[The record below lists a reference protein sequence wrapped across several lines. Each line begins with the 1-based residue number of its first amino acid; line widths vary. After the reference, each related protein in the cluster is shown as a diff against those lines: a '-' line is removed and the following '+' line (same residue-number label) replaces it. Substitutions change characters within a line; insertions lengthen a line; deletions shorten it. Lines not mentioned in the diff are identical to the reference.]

1 MAIRGLDF
9 GLIKCAAAG
18 GLVMIGAIS
27 LAAAEDGPVCKLDA
41 PSPMRGGSAAGQP
54 IDFSPS
60 ARHFMEGEAPLGP
73 VRAFAPGTDTSLC
86 QSWEPT
92 IAVDPNNPRTV
103 AVAQFLTIQVSFDGG
118 DNFNL
123 TVTAPGTNP
132 GGDPALAFDSQG
144 RLFITYLCSP
154 GAGRDVCISGYAC
167 DATNGTCTAI
177 AGTQAVN
184 VSVAAG
190 IGGNNA
196 DKEWLAADW
205 RTTSAFQD
213 RLYVVWTR
221 LDTNPWSI
229 WTSWSSDQGQNW
241 SAAQQISANDEGTVW
256 PSHVAVGPAGAVYA
270 AWHSQTGFLDPS
282 GGDVPDGVTGQIV
295 LRRSDNGGVLWQAR
309 AFPYPA
315 GQADASFNVQHEANG
330 VIPGANMWLFGS
342 GQPWILPDPLNASR
356 VFVVASDDPDNDVDN
371 GDASDVF
378 IATSGDSG
386 ATWGAP
392 TRVDQG
398 PPGTFQI
405 MPTAAINPVNGAIG
419 VSYYDN
425 RALADADLD
434 GIFELDLL
442 ATFST
447 DGGVTWSTEVDIND
461 GTIDPANANTCRF
474 CGSDAVSN
482 QTCGTPACPAPGTT
496 RIGEYNGLAYGECTL
511 HAVWADDATCGGDY
525 DTFYDRDPNLGG
537 DTTAPAVT
545 CPADMEAIECTGP
558 DGAAV
563 TYDVPEATD
572 ACDVAVDVVCTPP
585 PGSTFPLGETE
596 VTCTATDNA
605 GNATACAFTVTV
617 VDTTAPVLSE
627 VTVSRPLLWP
637 PNHRLVDEEVLYTV
651 QDTCD
656 PSPSCALSVASD
668 EPINGTG
675 DGDAAPDWIVLD
687 AHHLQLRSERAG
699 GGDGRTYTVTVSC
712 EDDDENAAQD
722 EVLVGVPHDQSG
734 QAKAMAGFAGS
745 GRSLIASESTLEIGL
760 LSSTGVEPG
769 AIDVRTIQAGN
780 TAGVLDAIDYRR
792 ADVGCDGRTD
802 LIVTFSAD
810 AVRDLQRLA
819 KDVPVAIRYEDLDGN
834 GFLVLDLFDLGDPEK
849 EQICSQP
856 VRREVRL
863 LP

>member
-1 MAIRGLDF
+1 
-9 GLIKCAAAG
+9 
-18 GLVMIGAIS
+18 
-27 LAAAEDGPVCKLDA
+27 
-41 PSPMRGGSAAGQP
+41 
-54 IDFSPS
+54 
-60 ARHFMEGEAPLGP
+60 MEGELPPGP
-73 VRAFAPGTDTSLC
+73 VSTFAPGTDTSLC

-92 IAVDPNNPRTV
+92 IAVDPNNPQII
-103 AVAQFLTIQVSFDGG
+103 AVAQFLTLQVSFNGG
-118 DNFNL
+118 DDSFNF
-123 TVTAPGTNP
+123 TVTAPGTSP
-132 GGDPALAFDSQG
+132 GGDPSLAFDSQG

-167 DATNGTCTAI
+167 SAVNGTCTAL

-196 DKEWLAADW
+196 DKEWLAADS
-205 RTTSAFQD
+205 RVASAFQD

-256 PSHVAVGPAGAVYA
+256 PSHVAVGPTGAVYA

-295 LRRSDNGGVLWQAR
+295 LRRSDNGGGVWQPR
-309 AFPYPA
+309 SFPYPA
-315 GQADASFNVQHEANG
+315 GQADSSFNVQHEANG

-342 GQPWILPDPLNASR
+342 VQPWILPDPLNASR
-356 VFVVASDDPDNDVDN
+356 VFVVAPDDPDNDVDN

-378 IATSGDSG
+378 IATSNDSG
-386 ATWGAP
+386 ATWGGP

-398 PPGTFQI
+398 PAGTFQI

-434 GIFELDLL
+434 GNFELDLL
-442 ATFST
+442 VTFST
-447 DGGVTWSTEVDIND
+447 DGGVTWSAEVDFND
-461 GTIDPANANTCRF
+461 GTLDPGIANTCRF
-474 CGSDAVSN
+474 CGSDAVNN

-511 HAVWADDATCGGDY
+511 HAVWADDGTCGGDY
-525 DTFYDRDPNLGG
+525 DTFYDRDPNMGG
-537 DTTAPAVT
+537 DTTGPSVT
-545 CPADMEAIECTGP
+545 CPADIGAVECTGP
-558 DGAAV
+558 DGAPV
-563 TYDVPEATD
+563 TYEVPTATD

-585 PGSTFPLGETE
+585 SGSTFGFGDTE

-605 GNATACAFTVTV
+605 GNATVCEFTVTV
-617 VDTTAPVLSE
+617 VDTTPPVLSD

-637 PNHRLVDEEVLYTV
+637 PNHKLVNEEVSYTV
-651 QDTCD
+651 EDTCD
-656 PSPSCALSVASD
+656 LSLTCALSVASD

-675 DGDAAPDWIVLD
+675 DGDVAPDWIVLD

-699 GGDGRTYTVTVSC
+699 GGDGRTYTITADC
-712 EDDDENAAQD
+712 EDDHGNAAQD
-722 EVLVGVPHDQSG
+722 DVLVEVPHDQSG
-734 QAKAMAGFAGS
+734 HANAMSGFAAS
-745 GRSLIASESTLEIGL
+745 GRSLMGSESTFEIGF
-760 LSSTGVEPG
+760 LSGTGVEPG
-769 AIDVRTIQAGN
+769 SIDVGKVQVGN
-780 TAGVLDAIDYRR
+780 TAGVLQALDRRR
-792 ADVGCDGRTD
+792 ADVDCDGRAD
-802 LIVTFSAD
+802 LIVTFSSEALHE
-810 AVRDLQRLA
+810 LQGLSRGL
-819 KDVPVAIRYEDLDGN
+819 PVAIRYEDLGGS
-834 GFLVLDLFDLGDPEK
+834 GFLVLSLFDLGEPAK
-849 EQICSQP
+849 EQVCNGS
-856 VRREVRL
+856 VGKGVRL